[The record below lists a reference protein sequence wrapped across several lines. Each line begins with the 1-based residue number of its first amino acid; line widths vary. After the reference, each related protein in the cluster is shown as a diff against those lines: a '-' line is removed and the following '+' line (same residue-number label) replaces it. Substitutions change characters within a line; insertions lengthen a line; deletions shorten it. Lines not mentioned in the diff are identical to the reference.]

1 VKRWLEPLP
10 AAILGLTLA
19 AEAAAGALSWGL
31 EARYDTLLYA
41 LFSTALV
48 GAGAL
53 IASRQPGNAIG
64 WIFSGFGLVNA
75 LAGDLA
81 QGWGLRAAAQGWP
94 AGPAAEWVATASW
107 VPSGFGWVL
116 TFLLF
121 PTGRLPGRQWASV
134 VWLGGA
140 GFATAL
146 VGWTLSPERAP
157 DFAAGRNPLAT
168 DALPTAALFDVGLVL
183 FTVAL
188 LASAASL
195 VLRATR
201 ADPVERQQL
210 KWFAS
215 AAVLAVVV
223 LPTSAALWDTVPVV
237 RVLAALALT
246 ALPVAACVAILRYR
260 LYDIDIV
267 VVRTLVYATLTV
279 LLAAAYVATT
289 LLLGIAVGRGSAW
302 VTAGATLVVAV
313 AFRPLR
319 ARVQDATDRRFS
331 RARYTALHRM
341 TDFLETLRAG
351 HAAPEEVQD
360 VLREVLA
367 DPAVELHFLLPES
380 QCYVDAQ
387 GAPVSGAPPDGRARL
402 LVERAGQPLA
412 EVLHA
417 PLPGEDPSLLRR
429 VVEAGG
435 LAIEIA
441 RLRVELRRQLAE
453 VRASRSRIVEAGNAE
468 RRRIE
473 RDLHDGAQQRL
484 ISIGLAL
491 RHAQHQ
497 LTSAMP
503 QQAGQTLDGA
513 VAEISVAID
522 ELRELAH
529 GLPPAQLDAGLAPAF
544 RELSRRAPLRVE
556 VTAPEERF
564 DRDVEAAVYYIG
576 CEGLTNAIK
585 HAGATKVL
593 LSAGRL
599 NGSLVV
605 SVVDDGVGGA
615 VARDGSGLHGLA
627 DRVAALGGTLRLQS
641 AAGAGTTLTAELPC
655 VS

>member
-1 VKRWLEPLP
+1 MKRSLEPLP
-10 AAILGLTLA
+10 AAVLGLGVVTETA
-19 AEAAAGALSWGL
+19 AVALSWGL
-31 EARYDTLLYA
+31 EAPYDTFLYA
-41 LFSTALV
+41 VFSTSLV

-53 IASRQPGNAIG
+53 IASRKPGNTIG
-64 WIFSGFGLVNA
+64 WLFCGFGLFNA
-75 LAGDLA
+75 LAADLA
-81 QGWGLRAAAQGWP
+81 QGWGLRAVEQGWP
-94 AGPAAEWVATASW
+94 AGPAAEWIATASW
-107 VPSGFGWVL
+107 LPSGFGWIL

-121 PTGRLPGRQWASV
+121 PTGLLLSRRWAPV
-134 VWLGGA
+134 VWLGAA
-140 GFATAL
+140 GFAIAL
-146 VGWTLSPERAP
+146 VGWTLSPDRAP
-157 DFAAGRNPLAT
+157 EFASGRNPLAT
-168 DALPTAALFDVGLVL
+168 DALPTASIFDVGL
-183 FTVAL
+183 AL
-188 LASAASL
+188 ITATLIAAVVSL
-195 VLRATR
+195 VLRARR
-201 ADPVERQQL
+201 ADAVERQQL
-210 KWFAS
+210 KWFTYAAAL
-215 AAVLAVVV
+215 AAVI
-223 LPTSAALWDTVPVV
+223 LPASAALWDTVPVV

-246 ALPVAACVAILRYR
+246 ALPVAACAAILRYR
-260 LYDIDIV
+260 LYDIDV
-267 VVRTLVYATLTV
+267 VINRTLVYAALTV
-279 LLAAAYVATT
+279 LLAAAYVTTT

-302 VTAGATLVVAV
+302 ATAGATLVVAV

-319 ARVQDATDRRFS
+319 ARVQDATDRRFN

-341 TDFLETLRAG
+341 TEFLEALRAG
-351 HAAPEEVQD
+351 RAAPEDVQD
-360 VLREVLA
+360 TLREVLA
-367 DPAVELHFLLPES
+367 DPSVELHFFLPES
-380 QCYVDAQ
+380 HCYVDAL
-387 GAPVSGAPPDGRARL
+387 GAPVTGAPPDGRLRL
-402 LVERAGQPLA
+402 PVERGGQPLA
-412 EVLHA
+412 EVLHD
-417 PLPGEDPSLLRR
+417 PLLGRDHSLLRQ

-453 VRASRSRIVEAGNAE
+453 VRASRTRIVEAGNAE
-468 RRRIE
+468 RRRLE

-484 ISIGLAL
+484 VSIGLAL

-497 LTSAMP
+497 LTTASP
-503 QQAGQTLDGA
+503 EQAAQTLDEA
-513 VAEISVAID
+513 VAEISMAIE

-529 GLPPAQLDAGLAPAF
+529 GLPPAQLDAGLIPAF

-585 HAGATKVL
+585 HAGATRVTL
-593 LSAGRL
+593 RAGRA

-605 SVVDDGVGGA
+605 SIEDDGVGGA